1 MGLYPEVIP
10 TTMTQPID
18 GLVDDLKKA
27 LHHAQ
32 KNNQP
37 DQARHL
43 ARLLTEALNPHPT
56 DARTDSH
63 PNALRLRGWPL
74 RGNFGSKECW

>member
-1 MGLYPEVIP
+1 
-10 TTMTQPID
+10 MTQPVD

-43 ARLLTEALNPHPT
+43 ARLLTEALNPRTP

-63 PNALRLRGWPL
+63 PSHLRLRGWPL
-74 RGNFGSKECW
+74 RGHLGSPQSRR

>member
-37 DQARHL
+37 EQARHL
-43 ARLLTEALNPHPT
+43 ARLLSEALTPSKPDVHRPSPGPYGV
-56 DARTDSH
+56 RE
-63 PNALRLRGWPL
+63 WPL
-74 RGNFGSKECW
+74 AGDVDPSRRK

>member
-1 MGLYPEVIP
+1 MSESL
-10 TTMTQPID
+10 D

-37 DQARHL
+37 EQARHL
-43 ARLLTEALNPHPT
+43 ARLLTEALKPQPQQPAT
-56 DARTDSH
+56 
-63 PNALRLRGWPL
+63 NAPVRSRSGSINLPGWPL
-74 RGNFGSKECW
+74 RGLNGSPQSLR